1 MVHLAKLLA
10 AILVVTICTPVFAQD
25 VLRSTGTSARSY
37 NYLEGQYLTN
47 VDTDTPLVLT
57 LLVDLAGSLSLVAKY
72 IKVTASV
79 AEQGI
84 EVSGSAVSKSI
95 GIVYHQSLEAL
106 DQTDWVVEFS
116 AGKQEVTLSIP
127 GQSVSDT
134 GSFQEVYLGL
144 RRTLTDGIEGELG
157 ARRWKADGDAE
168 VTGEAK
174 LVYRYAESLDIAF
187 GLREITESNII
198 GIGLRYTW

>member
-10 AILVVTICTPVFAQD
+10 AILVVTICTPVFSQD

-57 LLVDLAGSLSLVAKY
+57 LLVDLAGSLSLIAKY
-72 IKVTASV
+72 IKVTASIV
-79 AEQGI
+79 EQGI
-84 EVSGSAVSKSI
+84 DVKGSAVSKSI
-95 GIVYHQSLEAL
+95 GIVYHQPLEAL
-106 DQTDWVVEFS
+106 DQTDWVIELS
-116 AGKQEVTLSIP
+116 TGKQEITVSLQ
-127 GQSVSDT
+127 GQSLSDS
-134 GSFQEVYLGL
+134 GSVQEVYLGL
-144 RRTLTDGIEGELG
+144 RRTLADRVEGELG
-157 ARRWKADGDAE
+157 ARRWKAGDTAE

-174 LVYRYAESLDIAF
+174 VVYRYAESLDIAF
-187 GLREITESNII
+187 GLREITESNIF

>member
-1 MVHLAKLLA
+1 M
-10 AILVVTICTPVFAQD
+10 
-25 VLRSTGTSARSY
+25 
-37 NYLEGQYLTN
+37 
-47 VDTDTPLVLT
+47 
-57 LLVDLAGSLSLVAKY
+57 
-72 IKVTASV
+72 
-79 AEQGI
+79 
-84 EVSGSAVSKSI
+84 
-95 GIVYHQSLEAL
+95 
-106 DQTDWVVEFS
+106 
-116 AGKQEVTLSIP
+116 SIP